1 MTRTRFRNCLPAL
14 AGILLLA
21 GCATSGGWPGAGG
34 GDPYR
39 PAPYPDE
46 RYPDRGYPSQYG
58 ARLYGTVERLD
69 AGYGRILVL
78 EDDPRSGRAV
88 PREVRYDRD
97 TRLFHRGREL
107 AVEGLERG
115 DVVSIEVVESG
126 RDAWARSIE
135 VVRDVREA
143 PGGYDRGYGG
153 GYDGRGGGYGR
164 DDGFDPG
171 AGDAD
176 LRGTVS
182 YVDVRARLIRIDSG
196 GVGGTA
202 HVVYDDRTTVEY
214 RGRRHRPEDLE
225 RGDRVAIEA
234 RPLARGQ
241 WLAERIFVERAVGD

>member
-1 MTRTRFRNCLPAL
+1 MILAILRSLLPAL
-14 AGILLLA
+14 ASALLLV
-21 GCATSGGWPGAGG
+21 GCATSGGWPGAGA

-97 TRLFHRGREL
+97 TRLFHQGREL

-135 VVRDVREA
+135 VVRDVRELS
-143 PGGYDRGYGG
+143 GGYDRGYGG
-153 GYDGRGGGYGR
+153 GYDGRG
-164 DDGFDPG
+164 DG
-171 AGDAD
+171 D

-182 YVDVRARLIRIDSG
+182 YVDARARLIRLDG
-196 GVGGTA
+196 TGAGGTA

-225 RGDRVAIEA
+225 RGDRVSIEA
-234 RPLARGQ
+234 RPLGRGQ